1 MKMNT
6 THVVFGAGPL
16 GREVTRQLL
25 EAGATVRL
33 VSRSGSND
41 LPGAE
46 SVAADLIDPASAIS
60 AARGADVIYFCAAPA
75 YTEWAR
81 TFMALQEGAIAAARQ
96 TGAVLVVAEN
106 LYGYGVAG
114 ELFETMPLSAATS
127 KGGVRA
133 RMSHRLFEAHR
144 GEEIRA
150 VSGRASDFFGPEVKQ
165 SALGDR
171 FWPELLS
178 GRTINWFGNPD
189 ALHSFTYLPDFAR
202 ALINLGAR
210 AEALGRPWHVPSL
223 LPMPLRAFAAH
234 AAKIA
239 GVGDPKIRRTP
250 RAILRAISL
259 FNRDAGELL
268 EMEYSFVRDFVIRD
282 DDWRAAFDVEPTNME
297 AAIEAT
303 IEAWRGSRR
312 VTHPL
317 NTSNQAV
324 SDTPSFAA
332 LRRNEDVKS

>member
-1 MKMNT
+1 MKKNT

-16 GREVTRQLL
+16 GREVTRQLV
-25 EAGATVRL
+25 EARATVRL

-41 LPGAE
+41 LPGAV
-46 SVAADLIDPASAIS
+46 SVAADLMDPASATS
-60 AARGADVIYFCAAPA
+60 AARGADVIYFCGAPA

-114 ELFETMPLSAATS
+114 ELFETMPLSATTR
-127 KGGVRA
+127 KGGIRA

-150 VSGRASDFFGPEVKQ
+150 VSGRASDFFGPGVKQ

-178 GRTINWFGNPD
+178 GRTINWFGNAD

-202 ALINLGAR
+202 ALIALGAQTDAWGR
-210 AEALGRPWHVPSL
+210 AWHVPSL
-223 LPMPLRAFAAH
+223 PPMSVRAFASK
-234 AAKIA
+234 AAMIG
-239 GVGDPKIRRTP
+239 GVADLKIRRTP
-250 RAILRAISL
+250 RALLRVISL
-259 FNRDAGELL
+259 FNRPAGELI
-268 EMEYSFVRDFVIRD
+268 EMEYSFKSDFVIRHD
-282 DDWRAAFDVEPTNME
+282 DWNAAFDLGPTNAEVAIAATIDDWRAGE
-297 AAIEAT
+297 
-303 IEAWRGSRR
+303 R
-312 VTHPL
+312 THS
-317 NTSNQAV
+317 T
-324 SDTPSFAA
+324 
-332 LRRNEDVKS
+332 